1 MGKRLNKIAAEVA
14 AIGAAAVAMPR
25 TSLDKTAHS
34 RKVAA
39 DLSEK
44 AKGTGGF
51 GIKLA
56 EAYQASNNATMLVMA
71 EIAALP
77 NATETAGVATLEC
90 EEFRDGEVKRIA
102 QEIGS
107 DSSDEFKSAA
117 SPVRAWCSRVSRI
130 LWGIRAGH
138 WPMLR
143 DAKGFAAC
151 YAMAAELYRGDR
163 SPRKNKARN
172 KVTDKFFGSMLEGAK
187 VASPSQTVTLMATLA
202 HHLRSNA
209 DRDLHELGSR
219 IIGLLQ
225 QVPVGVIGGLPS
237 AEPKPLSPAERKALT
252 EANDATLAKLDA
264 ARKAAKTDKVVAD
277 KAARKAA

>member
-1 MGKRLNKIAAEVA
+1 MAGKRLNKLAAEIAATGAVEVDF
-14 AIGAAAVAMPR
+14 PR
-25 TSLDKTAHS
+25 TSLDKVTHS
-34 RKVAA
+34 KRVAA
-39 DLSEK
+39 DLGEK

-138 WPMLR
+138 WPMLQ

-163 SPRKNKARN
+163 SPRKSKKRT
-172 KVTDKFFGSMLEGAK
+172 KVTDKFFGAMVDGAK

-209 DRDLHELGSR
+209 ERDLQELGAR
-219 IIGLLQ
+219 IISLLQ
-225 QVPVGVIGGLPS
+225 QVPVGVIGALPTE
-237 AEPKPLSPAERKALT
+237 AAPTPAERKARA
-252 EANDATLAKLDA
+252 EANDATILKLEK
-264 ARKAAKTDKVVAD
+264 ARSTDKVVAD
-277 KAARKAA
+277 KSKRKAA